1 MISFS
6 EIETTVKRATKS
18 MGFSWGIAEEV
29 GKNTRLL
36 EMFGLPGIKNINQYF
51 KIYNKDS
58 FENINIYSRSNISK
72 KFYCPIIAGVN
83 FFDQSS
89 SISELKQIEINNL
102 AFPLLFIPFVSR
114 TSEIVGKR
122 IFLKVDNKEFLFNY
136 NQSIY
141 SNYLSGDIV
150 DRSEKMNI
158 QFLENKNSFSEK
170 DWLELYK
177 ISENTFVKES
187 EELKQKAAL
196 PLLQN
201 ELLAAFEHR
210 YMQFQAGKLEE
221 MKYEFLTNLFGF
233 KQFRDYIIEDKKT
246 KAEIID
252 IDESGQLVL
261 AFEDAYTKAF
271 SLKEVKYVI

>member
-36 EMFGLPGIKNINQYF
+36 EMFGLPGIKNINKYF

-122 IFLKVDNKEFLFNY
+122 IFLKADNKEFLFNY

-150 DRSEKMNI
+150 EKSEKINL
-158 QFLENKNSFSEK
+158 QFLENTNSFSENE
-170 DWLELYK
+170 WSELYK
-177 ISENTFVKES
+177 ISENTFVEETEES
-187 EELKQKAAL
+187 KQKAAG
-196 PLLQN
+196 
-201 ELLAAFEHR
+201 
-210 YMQFQAGKLEE
+210 AG
-221 MKYEFLTNLFGF
+221 LTDN
-233 KQFRDYIIEDKKT
+233 D
-246 KAEIID
+246 
-252 IDESGQLVL
+252 
-261 AFEDAYTKAF
+261 
-271 SLKEVKYVI
+271 

>member
-18 MGFSWGIAEEV
+18 IGFSWGIAEEV

-150 DRSEKMNI
+150 EKSEKINL
-158 QFLENKNSFSEK
+158 QFLENTNSFSENE
-170 DWLELYK
+170 WSELYK
-177 ISENTFVKES
+177 ISENTFVEET
-187 EELKQKAAL
+187 EELKQKG
-196 PLLQN
+196 
-201 ELLAAFEHR
+201 
-210 YMQFQAGKLEE
+210 AGAG
-221 MKYEFLTNLFGF
+221 LTDN
-233 KQFRDYIIEDKKT
+233 D
-246 KAEIID
+246 
-252 IDESGQLVL
+252 
-261 AFEDAYTKAF
+261 
-271 SLKEVKYVI
+271 

>member
-18 MGFSWGIAEEV
+18 MGLSWGIAEEV

-89 SISELKQIEINNL
+89 SISELKQVEINNL

-150 DRSEKMNI
+150 EKSDKINL
-158 QFLENKNSFSEK
+158 QFLENTNSFSENE
-170 DWLELYK
+170 WSELYK
-177 ISENTFVKES
+177 ISENTFVEET
-187 EELKQKAAL
+187 EELKQKG
-196 PLLQN
+196 
-201 ELLAAFEHR
+201 
-210 YMQFQAGKLEE
+210 AGAG
-221 MKYEFLTNLFGF
+221 LTDN
-233 KQFRDYIIEDKKT
+233 D
-246 KAEIID
+246 
-252 IDESGQLVL
+252 
-261 AFEDAYTKAF
+261 
-271 SLKEVKYVI
+271 

>member
-6 EIETTVKRATKS
+6 EIETTTKRATRS
-18 MGFSWGIAEEV
+18 LGFSWGIAEEV
-29 GKNTRLL
+29 GKNIRLL

-122 IFLKVDNKEFLFNY
+122 IFLKMDNKEFLFNY

-150 DRSEKMNI
+150 EKSDKINL
-158 QFLENKNSFSEK
+158 QFLENTNSFSENE
-170 DWLELYK
+170 WSELYK
-177 ISENTFVKES
+177 ISENTFVEET
-187 EELKQKAAL
+187 EELKQKG
-196 PLLQN
+196 
-201 ELLAAFEHR
+201 
-210 YMQFQAGKLEE
+210 AGAG
-221 MKYEFLTNLFGF
+221 LTDN
-233 KQFRDYIIEDKKT
+233 D
-246 KAEIID
+246 
-252 IDESGQLVL
+252 
-261 AFEDAYTKAF
+261 
-271 SLKEVKYVI
+271 